1 MCRNDPALFI
11 LNKRFIKKKQCCVLL
26 RVYVNIEAIRVH
38 AHIRHLQEGIMA
50 NLESIFSNKINLIK
64 DSLNK
69 TGDVT
74 IVKIDANNAA
84 SVLEEMGKRGWTVTA
99 DKSYEADSG
108 KTKRVSRDVTY
119 DDGSLTKSTYTEW
132 YDKPV
137 MKKVIDFSFHRD
149 VILDPYRENLEQ
161 SIILL
166 QESYKNA
173 KTQTEVQYSTYQT
186 VVEGTASGKAAK
198 VFRII
203 AAICGLIGAISL
215 FWLFMEAIPKKMYF
229 AIAVPVVLI
238 ALAIVFLLIG
248 GKLDERANRR
258 VTKAGYSNNL
268 VSNYSQQDKIHKQ
281 LDQKLQE
288 WASYLNL

>member
-1 MCRNDPALFI
+1 
-11 LNKRFIKKKQCCVLL
+11 
-26 RVYVNIEAIRVH
+26 
-38 AHIRHLQEGIMA
+38 MA

-99 DKSYEADSG
+99 DKSYEVDSG

-161 SIILL
+161 SIMLL